1 MDKQQLRSHFHLA
14 CSSRVRVCFRSSR
27 SVSKCLP
34 CLLTLLL
41 LTSRGTRGLAQAAPR
56 QPMASCYGSKH
67 FVQLADGEPRMAS
80 KTSFLH
86 WKNIKKINPFGCF
99 ASFSFL
105 FRFEGKQHSK
115 QAADTCERSLCSP
128 KRCHKPRWWH
138 LHPPKGGMEDQRQ
151 GDFFPWRQTC
161 ADLFS
166 WEGSPSC
173 HPPSHHNL
181 TSGGPQAE
189 NARGGLWPEIKKQ
202 ALETGTELLSCSLI
216 PRARCELSGWG
227 TAEQS

>member
-1 MDKQQLRSHFHLA
+1 MFSVKPKREQMLAVPAHAPAPDFPGYPWACPGCSPPAHGQLLRVKAFRAAGRWRAKDGFKNQLLA
-14 CSSRVRVCFRSSR
+14 LE
-27 SVSKCLP
+27 K
-34 CLLTLLL
+34 
-41 LTSRGTRGLAQAAPR
+41 
-56 QPMASCYGSKH
+56 Y
-67 FVQLADGEPRMAS
+67 
-80 KTSFLH
+80 
-86 WKNIKKINPFGCF
+86 KKINPFGCF

-202 ALETGTELLSCSLI
+202 ALETGTGLLSCSLI